1 MLIGKRYKLTTPVR
15 AIETVEEELVSIT
28 IPAGG
33 IVEVVALPN
42 DQSDMLVDVVL
53 EGRSI
58 AMHAIDV
65 NVHAMEISD

>member
-1 MLIGKRYKLTTPVR
+1 
-15 AIETVEEELVSIT
+15 VSIT

-42 DQSDMLVDVVL
+42 DPSDTMVDVVL

-58 AMHAIDV
+58 VMHAFDV
-65 NVHAMEISD
+65 KVHATEISD